1 MKGSNQIL
9 IGLARH
15 SFISCLL
22 SLSVILMSEDDP
34 TILFDDFVDFY
45 SFKTLEDW
53 CLLDD
58 NGLMAIEGEEL
69 APDVLPTLPVIPISH
84 SSTTY
89 IKNEEYI
96 DPIIIH
102 ESNSKTASNST
113 KSSSTNN
120 SNNNNNSRKRP
131 KLQKSSSSSSTSTA
145 TIPSISTTTTSNTTN
160 NTNAND
166 RMNVLKQAPNM
177 IQQYFNIGDIPKL
190 NEVLDDICEE
200 NVILLTSAMNNEET
214 GNVHCIC
221 VLQYIHCIY
230 TVYIVYIY
238 CILKISYCVCC

>member
-1 MKGSNQIL
+1 MRSRVKSNSDWFGKTLQISL
-9 IGLARH
+9 G
-15 SFISCLL
+15 F
-22 SLSVILMSEDDP
+22 LSVSIILMAEEDSTP
-34 TILFDDFVDFY
+34 LFDDFADFY

-69 APDVLPTLPVIPISH
+69 ATDVLPTIPPLPISH

-102 ESNSKTASNST
+102 ESNSKTASTST
-113 KSSSTNN
+113 KSSSSNN
-120 SNNNNNSRKRP
+120 SNNNSRKRP
-131 KLQKSSSSSSTSTA
+131 KLQKSSSSTSTN
-145 TIPSISTTTTSNTTN
+145 TIPSASTTTTSNT
-160 NTNAND
+160 NTTD

-177 IQQYFNIGDIPKL
+177 IQQYFNIVVIPKL

-214 GNVHCIC
+214 GNVLMHNVHLHNIC
-221 VLQYIHCIY
+221 RVL
-230 TVYIVYIY
+230 
-238 CILKISYCVCC
+238 CILTLIHILYVLSILY

>member
-1 MKGSNQIL
+1 MKSNSDWFGKTLQISL
-9 IGLARH
+9 G
-15 SFISCLL
+15 F
-22 SLSVILMSEDDP
+22 LSVSIILMAEEDSTP
-34 TILFDDFVDFY
+34 LFDDFADFY

-69 APDVLPTLPVIPISH
+69 ATDVLLTVPVIPISH

-102 ESNSKTASNST
+102 ESNSKIASNST

-120 SNNNNNSRKRP
+120 SNNNSRKRP
-131 KLQKSSSSSSTSTA
+131 KLQKSSSSTSTN
-145 TIPSISTTTTSNTTN
+145 TIPSTSTTTTSTTN
-160 NTNAND
+160 ANTNTND

-214 GNVHCIC
+214 GNIYM
-221 VLQYIHCIY
+221 YIVCKYIMY
-230 TVYIVYIY
+230 VYIRRNG
-238 CILKISYCVCC
+238 